1 MLISRFQD
9 VYDLFFAEIGQDSV
23 KFLASAVALELIDS
37 DHLRELQWLAVLDV
51 PEEADDGRDGQPKF
65 AGDRGIGAAVPK
77 AVDQSKD
84 GSLRHAL
91 ILWQK
96 RVRLSKVFPAGAGI
110 PALAQNKD
118 NRLFKGRELLDA
130 LQTVIMDFICPHPAS
145 RAHALFSRLLDKD
158 FKNFFRFADLF
169 NRNLLQSEQL
179 FCIIRIEHI

>member
-1 MLISRFQD
+1 M
-9 VYDLFFAEIGQDSV
+9 E
-23 KFLASAVALELIDS
+23 FLTTAVALELIDS
-37 DHLRELQWLAVLDV
+37 DHLRELRGLTVLDI
-51 PEEADDGRDGQPKF
+51 PEEADDGRDRQPKF
-65 AGDRGIGAAVPK
+65 AGNGGIGTAVPK
-77 AVDQSKD
+77 TVDQGKG

-96 RVRLSKVFPAGAGI
+96 RVRLSKAFPTGAGI
-110 PALAQNKD
+110 PTLAQNKD

-130 LQTVIMDFICPHPAS
+130 LQTVIVDFICPHPAS

-169 NRNLLQSEQL
+169 DRNLLQSEQL

>member
-1 MLISRFQD
+1 MK
-9 VYDLFFAEIGQDSV
+9 FF
-23 KFLASAVALELIDS
+23 ASAVAFELIDS
-37 DHLRELQWLAVLDV
+37 DHLRELRGRAVLDV
-51 PEEADDGRDGQPKF
+51 PEDADDGRDRQPKF
-65 AGDRGIGAAVPK
+65 AGDRGIGATVPK
-77 AVDQSKD
+77 AVDQGKD

-96 RVRLSKVFPAGAGI
+96 RIRLSKAIPAGAGI

-130 LQTVIMDFICPHPAS
+130 LQPLIVAFIRHLSAS
-145 RAHALFSRLLDKD
+145 RAHALFQRLLDED

-169 NRNLLQSEQL
+169 DRNLLQSEQF